1 MTDHPSS
8 RARDSPGETSYFSF
22 KRWYGALGQ
31 IGTATTDLGETG
43 QSSDE
48 VTQQFRRA
56 IRRAREADGTASTA
70 SSCSSESY
78 DTCVDS
84 PASSTTTW
92 ATSASESGT
101 NKDASSSGSTS
112 FPADDDAEDSPPP
125 LRAAQSVATLRAPRL
140 LRKSASSAS
149 LTSTSVQVPPRSPY
163 TPPSPMFTT
172 TASPVLDQ
180 YPWLS
185 ELPPPS
191 ADCQPSTFGS
201 RLASSLRRSA
211 SSFTLRLSTRK
222 RETPPMPSSPAL
234 DANNISVMSSSDT
247 STSSS
252 IAGSTAAD
260 RLRDLLLQH
269 DAVVDPSIDPITPLF
284 DPKLARSQ
292 GYRSDSDDSSSEDE
306 GEERASE
313 AEAQEALEVEQL
325 LRGVSSS
332 APPPRSAFDPNSS
345 EEDENDDDP
354 FAAKARSE
362 IAWMAPTTS
371 ERPSADIAPLFFDDE
386 PASDSPPGA
395 FPPFDPYGFT
405 YARPPLPPLPPIS
418 PPRSSR
424 TKVITKKRSFVD
436 PRTRRIRTAP
446 TVTVTPST
454 PERQRTRY

>member
-1 MTDHPSS
+1 
-8 RARDSPGETSYFSF
+8 
-22 KRWYGALGQ
+22 
-31 IGTATTDLGETG
+31 
-43 QSSDE
+43 
-48 VTQQFRRA
+48 
-56 IRRAREADGTASTA
+56 
-70 SSCSSESY
+70 
-78 DTCVDS
+78 
-84 PASSTTTW
+84 
-92 ATSASESGT
+92 
-101 NKDASSSGSTS
+101 
-112 FPADDDAEDSPPP
+112 
-125 LRAAQSVATLRAPRL
+125 
-140 LRKSASSAS
+140 
-149 LTSTSVQVPPRSPY
+149 
-163 TPPSPMFTT
+163 
-172 TASPVLDQ
+172 
-180 YPWLS
+180 
-185 ELPPPS
+185 
-191 ADCQPSTFGS
+191 
-201 RLASSLRRSA
+201 
-211 SSFTLRLSTRK
+211 
-222 RETPPMPSSPAL
+222 MPSSPAL

-252 IAGSTAAD
+252 DAGSTAAD

-284 DPKLARSQ
+284 DPRLARSQ
-292 GYRSDSDDSSSEDE
+292 EFRSDSDDSSSEDE

-345 EEDENDDDP
+345 EEDEDDDDP
-354 FAAKARSE
+354 FAANARSE

-371 ERPSADIAPLFFDDE
+371 ERSSADVAPLSFDDE
-386 PASDSPPGA
+386 PSSDSPPGA
-395 FPPFDPYGFT
+395 FPPFDPYGFP